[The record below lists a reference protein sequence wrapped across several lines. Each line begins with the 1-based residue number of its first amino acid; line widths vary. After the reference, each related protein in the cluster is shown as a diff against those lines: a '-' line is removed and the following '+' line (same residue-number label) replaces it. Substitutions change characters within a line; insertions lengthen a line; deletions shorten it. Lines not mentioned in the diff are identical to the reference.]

1 MYCIDT
7 SSLVEWWFLRY
18 PPSTFPSLRVRIEG
32 LISSGRLVTSEFV
45 VQELGVKR
53 DELFDWAKAQA
64 SFSISTTQD
73 VANEMASIVAHFP
86 ALVDP
91 GAQRTQAD
99 PFLIAL
105 AKTRGL
111 TVVTQE
117 TLAGAKKRPRRQRGI
132 YIPDVCAAMNI
143 PCITLLGMIQRE
155 GWTF

>member
-18 PPSTFPSLRVRIEG
+18 PPSIFPSLRARIEG

-45 VQELGVKR
+45 VQELGVKG
-53 DELFDWAKAQA
+53 DELFNWAKAQA
-64 SFSISTTQD
+64 SFSVSTSQD
-73 VANEMASIVAHFP
+73 VLNEAASIVVRFP

-91 GAQRTQAD
+91 GAQETQAD

-105 AKTRGL
+105 ARTRGL
-111 TVVTQE
+111 TVVTEE
-117 TLAGAKKRPRRQRGI
+117 TLAVAKRRRRRQRGI
-132 YIPDVCAAMNI
+132 YIPDVCAALNVR
-143 PCITLLGMIQRE
+143 CIALLAMIQRE

>member
-18 PPSTFPSLRVRIEG
+18 PPSTFRSLRDRIEG
-32 LISSGRLVTSEFV
+32 LISNGRLVTSEFV

-64 SFSISTTQD
+64 SFSIPTTQD
-73 VANEMASIVAHFP
+73 VANEIASIVASFP

-91 GAQRTQAD
+91 RAQRTKAD

-117 TLAGAKKRPRRQRGI
+117 TMAAAKKRPRRQRGA
-132 YIPDVCAAMNI
+132 YIPDVCAALNV
-143 PCITLLGMIQRE
+143 PCITLLEMIQHER
-155 GWTF
+155 WTF